1 VKKFEN
7 FVGFLIFLNLAARKE
22 EEERKKK
29 EAMQALSQSFG
40 GYKAQAK
47 QVKTRLNPA
56 G

>member
-1 VKKFEN
+1 M
-7 FVGFLIFLNLAARKE
+7 GFFNILNLAARKE

-47 QVKTRLNPA
+47 QVKTRLNL
-56 G
+56 GG